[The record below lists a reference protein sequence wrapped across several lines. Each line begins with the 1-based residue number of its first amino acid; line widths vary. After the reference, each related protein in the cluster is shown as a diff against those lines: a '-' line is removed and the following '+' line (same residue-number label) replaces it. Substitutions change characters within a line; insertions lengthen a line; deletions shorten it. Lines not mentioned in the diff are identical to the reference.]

1 MLSPMIAAAAATTIT
16 EMSDQ
21 WWYSGRAKNAAV
33 ISAVSPGI
41 GTPADSIATAA
52 NSSTRPYC
60 RSRLVTSAS
69 VEGAATFAFR
79 SATAVLCDS
88 FAAPSTLADVTSLL
102 LQYGLVLLFAA

>member
-41 GTPADSIATAA
+41 GTPADSIATIA

-60 RSRLVTSAS
+60 RSRLVTRAS
-69 VEGAATFAFR
+69 VEGATTIAFL
-79 SATAVLCDS
+79 SAT
-88 FAAPSTLADVTSLL
+88 PPMR
-102 LQYGLVLLFAA
+102 

>member
-41 GTPADSIATAA
+41 GTPADSIATIA

-60 RSRLVTSAS
+60 RSRLVTRAS
-69 VEGAATFAFR
+69 VEGATTIRF
-79 SATAVLCDS
+79 SLCDPC
-88 FAAPSTLADVTSLL
+88 AMR
-102 LQYGLVLLFAA
+102 